1 MCQNQQNDSVIKT
14 TYLVVELKP
23 WNYLLKSNF
32 TNKKY
37 LIMPFVSGNHYKTY
51 KKKKKPWKHSY
62 CTLCTYAFSFYFDSW
77 AKFGLFL
84 FGHRWALKLSLKLS
98 AVSATKRLP
107 ICLRGDHTGEN
118 CFLCTRHF
126 YFFFIVS
133 CFQISGKKTST
144 QNYTNRCL
152 FYFTFLKINT
162 NQFICN

>member
-51 KKKKKPWKHSY
+51 KKKKHES
-62 CTLCTYAFSFYFDSW
+62 TVIALCTYAFSFYFDSW

-118 CFLCTRHF
+118 CFLCTCH
-126 YFFFIVS
+126 FFF
-133 CFQISGKKTST
+133 F
-144 QNYTNRCL
+144 
-152 FYFTFLKINT
+152 FLSAVFK
-162 NQFICN
+162 